1 MMRIFTRSVN
11 VKNTTTTTY
20 KYYFSEEISSLS
32 ISATCST
39 AKFNA
44 WVTSVPTSHT
54 ANDEEGGGEDGVFLY
69 PARVL

>member
-1 MMRIFTRSVN
+1 MVEARSVN

-20 KYYFSEEISSLS
+20 NYYFSEEISSLS

-39 AKFNA
+39 ANT
-44 WVTSVPTSHT
+44 WVTPVPTSHT